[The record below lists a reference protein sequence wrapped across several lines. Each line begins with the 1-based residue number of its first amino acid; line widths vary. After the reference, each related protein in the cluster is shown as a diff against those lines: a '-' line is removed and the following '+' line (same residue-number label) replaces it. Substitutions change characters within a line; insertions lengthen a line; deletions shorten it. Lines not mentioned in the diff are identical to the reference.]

1 MITIYYNILVPLL
14 IIIIPTFISI
24 YLYLNHPEYT
34 IDEQDVN
41 IDNIN
46 DITWDELKT
55 KIDVFQNNMNDTTT
69 QLYNIDIRQ
78 LKHIVYAY
86 SKNIIFLK
94 IKLLSISENV
104 DYKKKYKDFDIYLKN
119 INKMEQVNN
128 YLYNYI
134 YKLNHRDF
142 IKDYSSIIQIIF
154 LPLCVL
160 VGYYGMNFKSMGSP
174 ALKNGVF
181 SMPNGQL
188 FVTGIVLVLVII
200 YSLVIYRYN

>member
-1 MITIYYNILVPLL
+1 MITIYYNVIVPLL

-24 YLYLNHPEYT
+24 YLYLNHPEYN
-34 IDEQDVN
+34 IDEHDID

-46 DITWDELKT
+46 DITWDELRT
-55 KIDVFQNNMNDTTT
+55 KIDEFKNNINDTTT
-69 QLYNIDIRQ
+69 KLYNIDIRD
-78 LKHIVYAY
+78 LKHIVYVY
-86 SKNIIFLK
+86 SKKLLFIK
-94 IKLLSISENV
+94 IKLLKLGDNV
-104 DYKKKYKDFDIYLKN
+104 DYKTKYKDLDIYLKN
-119 INKMEQVNN
+119 IYNMEQVNN
-128 YLYNYI
+128 DLYNYI

-181 SMPNGQL
+181 NMPDGQL

>member
-86 SKNIIFLK
+86 SKNIIFFK

-181 SMPNGQL
+181 NMPDGQL

-200 YSLVIYRYN
+200 YSLVIYKYN

>member
-1 MITIYYNILVPLL
+1 MITKYYNILVPLL

-24 YLYLNHPEYT
+24 YLYLNHPEYN
-34 IDEQDVN
+34 IDKHDID

-46 DITWDELKT
+46 DITWDELRT
-55 KIDVFQNNMNDTTT
+55 KIDEFKNNINDTTT
-69 QLYNIDIRQ
+69 KLYNIDIRD
-78 LKHIVYAY
+78 LKHIVYVY
-86 SKNIIFLK
+86 SKKLLFIK
-94 IKLLSISENV
+94 IKLLKLGDNV
-104 DYKKKYKDFDIYLKN
+104 DYKTKYKDLDIYLKN
-119 INKMEQVNN
+119 IYNMEQVNN
-128 YLYNYI
+128 DLYNYI

-181 SMPNGQL
+181 NIHDGQL

-200 YSLVIYRYN
+200 YSLMIYRYN